1 MKGSGAC
8 WIVAMSEKLDGLF
21 GGEPGF
27 PERKSRVKTVR
38 VLLVIGSI
46 MIGLGLL
53 GCVGYPY
60 FVLTWLSVPG
70 AALVLWAWALADSD
84 LSRVESGH
92 LGFELGPDL
101 QTFRKWALVVLVLAA
116 LSFAVQMKFLLDG
129 TYEVWL
135 KQLRE

>member
-1 MKGSGAC
+1 
-8 WIVAMSEKLDGLF
+8 MSEKLDGLF

-27 PERKSRVKTVR
+27 PERTSRVKMIR
-38 VLLVIGSI
+38 ILLIIGSL
-46 MIGLGLL
+46 MVGLGLL

-70 AALVLWAWALADSD
+70 AALVLWAWILADSD

-101 QTFRKWALVVLVLAA
+101 QKFRKWALVLLVLAA
-116 LSFAVQMKFLLDG
+116 LSFTVQMKFLLDG
-129 TYEVWL
+129 TYEMWL
-135 KQLRE
+135 QQMRD